1 MSSKQSKAKTTAVA
15 VLETGVQTKKPN
27 YVESLVWLFAQ
38 MYQQSRGFEYVSIGK
53 AGKPSGVDTAAV
65 GALLLFMKKKY
76 PNADSAEMTEHF
88 RRLYDGCLRVNDKWL
103 YDNMSLPIIRSK
115 LNQIIAW
122 IKRNPTGEEIKA
134 PNYHG
139 VNPHNLPQWMRTEK

>member
-1 MSSKQSKAKTTAVA
+1 
-15 VLETGVQTKKPN
+15 
-27 YVESLVWLFAQ
+27 
-38 MYQQSRGFEYVSIGK
+38 MYEQSRGIEYVSIGK

-65 GALLLFMKKKY
+65 GALLSFMKKKY
-76 PNADSAEMTEHF
+76 PEANSAEMTEHF
-88 RRLYDGCLRVNDKWL
+88 RRLYEGCLRVNDKWL
-103 YDNMSLPIIRSK
+103 YDNMSLSIIRSK